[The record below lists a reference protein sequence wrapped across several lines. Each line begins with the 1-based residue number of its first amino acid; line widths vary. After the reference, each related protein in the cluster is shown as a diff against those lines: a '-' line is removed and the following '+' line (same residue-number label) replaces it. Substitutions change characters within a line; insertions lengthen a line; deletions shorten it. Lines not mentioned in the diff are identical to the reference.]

1 MKKGFHMMARG
12 VALALLALLGGCTTA
27 KDIYLPNGTKGYDI
41 RCDGLGNRME
51 NCFQK
56 AGDIC
61 GPKGYDQ
68 VNPQGSYV
76 GINSLFIKCRE

>member
-1 MKKGFHMMARG
+1 MTARG
-12 VALALLALLGGCTTA
+12 AIVAAFLALLGGCTTA
-27 KDIYLPNGTKGYDI
+27 KDIYLPDGAKGVDI

-61 GPKGYDQ
+61 GAKGYDQ
-68 VNPQGSYV
+68 VNPPGTYG
-76 GINSLFIKCRE
+76 GINSLFIKCKG